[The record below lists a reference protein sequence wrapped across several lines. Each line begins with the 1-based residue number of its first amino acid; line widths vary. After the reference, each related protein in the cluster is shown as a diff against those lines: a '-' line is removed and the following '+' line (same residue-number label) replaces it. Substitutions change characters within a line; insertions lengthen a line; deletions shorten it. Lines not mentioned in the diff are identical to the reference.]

1 MSMMG
6 DYTIRISALENAFT
20 VEVPDAEMIKKKQA
34 EQKKDKGNYPMYI
47 GDCTKKYAA
56 KSVPEVMKLV
66 KTALADLPELAFAE
80 SFAEASK
87 GVKGE

>member
-6 DYTIRISALENAFT
+6 DYTIRINALENAFT
-20 VEVPDAEMIKKKQA
+20 VEVPDAAKIKEKQA
-34 EQKKDKGNYPMYI
+34 QAKKEKRDYPVYM

-66 KTALADLPELAFAE
+66 KGALAELPEIAYAEAFD
-80 SFAEASK
+80 EASK
-87 GVKGE
+87 AMK